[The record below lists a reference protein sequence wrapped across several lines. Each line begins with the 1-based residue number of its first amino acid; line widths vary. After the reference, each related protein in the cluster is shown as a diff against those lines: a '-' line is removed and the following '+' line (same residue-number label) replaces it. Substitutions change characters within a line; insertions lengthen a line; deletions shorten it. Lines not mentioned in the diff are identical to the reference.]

1 MMSRVSGDLVS
12 CPAPSSF
19 FAILGAE
26 LTLNNL
32 SEFWVPPQAK
42 SRIIESG
49 LHYHRTIR
57 LRCLRDQTIACF
69 VTSLRETML
78 IVFHNVL

>member
-32 SEFWVPPQAK
+32 SEFWVPPQ
-42 SRIIESG
+42 SG
-49 LHYHRTIR
+49 LPEISHCSKPI
-57 LRCLRDQTIACF
+57 LF
-69 VTSLRETML
+69 
-78 IVFHNVL
+78 N